1 MQPSY
6 RAIFTEMLLAQSAA
20 IGAFADVAARCAQ
33 LTGQQYQQALV
44 TLARKMPS
52 KDEDVDAASA
62 HPSGESRIPT
72 AASMSFVDFGRAF
85 AGLPRVST
93 MMFLSRY
100 DNLRGRRSVVRDCP
114 MFKTTAHPTYR
125 VWLGVQRCQTQAG
138 FLDLLLADRIT
149 TL

>member
-6 RAIFTEMLLAQSAA
+6 RAIFTEILLAQSAA

-44 TLARKMPS
+44 TFARKIPS
-52 KDEDVDAASA
+52 KDVDAASA
-62 HPSGESRIPT
+62 HPIGESGIPA
-72 AASMSFVDFGRAF
+72 AASMSCGRAF

-100 DNLRGRRSVVRDCP
+100 DHLRGRRSVVRD
-114 MFKTTAHPTYR
+114 
-125 VWLGVQRCQTQAG
+125 
-138 FLDLLLADRIT
+138 
-149 TL
+149 

>member
-1 MQPSY
+1 MRPSY
-6 RAIFTEMLLAQSAA
+6 RTIFTEMLLAQSAA

-52 KDEDVDAASA
+52 RDVDVASA
-62 HPSGESRIPT
+62 HPSGESRNPT

-100 DNLRGRRSVVRDCP
+100 DSLRRRRSVVRD
-114 MFKTTAHPTYR
+114 
-125 VWLGVQRCQTQAG
+125 
-138 FLDLLLADRIT
+138 
-149 TL
+149 